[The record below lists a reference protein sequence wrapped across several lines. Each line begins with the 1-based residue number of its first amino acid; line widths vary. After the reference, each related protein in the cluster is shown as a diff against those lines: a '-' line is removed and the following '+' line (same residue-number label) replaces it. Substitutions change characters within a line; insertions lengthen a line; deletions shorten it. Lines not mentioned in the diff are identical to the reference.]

1 MGETIRV
8 EEPKGVAFVRK
19 AGPSILMASRGVS
32 GVTAIEAGEEATPWK
47 WEI

>member
-8 EEPKGVAFVRK
+8 EEPKGVASVRK

-32 GVTAIEAGEEATPWK
+32 GAIEAGEEATHWK